1 MLPLLF
7 PYDIFKYVPGLWQVS
22 PVHVHWQEEPDQL
35 ESPLVLNLIVLHLII
50 LRGNIWPLGP
60 FNCTLHFQWL
70 PLRVCMHSGADASNS
85 ALALCQ
91 EQMYSSCFQ
100 SLQYL
105 NKKPHPWIATPAATA
120 ASPSLCIA
128 LSSPFILFRPKLQH
142 FLLFR
147 CCAYYILIASFV
159 LCEFKHTLLFV
170 QCRF

>member
-1 MLPLLF
+1 MTSQPCACALTRGTRSAG
-7 PYDIFKYVPGLWQVS
+7 KS
-22 PVHVHWQEEPDQL
+22 SSS
-35 ESPLVLNLIVLHLII
+35 ESYSSASHFWE
-50 LRGNIWPLGP
+50 GNVWPLGH
-60 FNCTLHFQWL
+60 FNCTPHFQGL
-70 PLRVCMHSGADASNS
+70 RLRVYMHSGADASKS

-91 EQMYSSCFQ
+91 EQMHSSCFQ

-105 NKKPHPWIATPAATA
+105 NKKPHSWIATPAATA